1 MVDKNPHKQGKFLPG
16 SRIPIYS
23 EQMIK
28 DKKPNFVVIFPWNL
42 IAEISNQL
50 AYIREWGGKFV
61 VAIPELE
68 VF

>member
-1 MVDKNPHKQGKFLPG
+1 
-16 SRIPIYS
+16 
-23 EQMIK
+23 MIK

-42 IAEISNQL
+42 KAEISNQL